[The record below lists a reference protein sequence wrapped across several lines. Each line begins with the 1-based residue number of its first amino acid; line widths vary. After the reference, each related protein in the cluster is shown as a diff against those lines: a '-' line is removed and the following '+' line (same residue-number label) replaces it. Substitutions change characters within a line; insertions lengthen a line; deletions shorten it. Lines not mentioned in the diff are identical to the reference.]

1 MPDADVA
8 MRVPSGGTGVGEK
21 TRAVS
26 SASSPIDDA
35 LYEGLVSMLS
45 SDNALDV
52 GEGRRNGM
60 WRHCCTQGW
69 RWGELVAS

>member
-1 MPDADVA
+1 MHAVADDVPDADVA

-35 LYEGLVSMLS
+35 LYEGQVSML
-45 SDNALDV
+45 
-52 GEGRRNGM
+52 
-60 WRHCCTQGW
+60 
-69 RWGELVAS
+69 LVTTL